1 MAFSSK
7 ICIPL
12 LFLCIPLS
20 FWAQEEPKQGKEIR
34 IESDIEEI
42 NEVKYPGALIMR
54 MVDNQVYI
62 QHEGV
67 KMWCDLAFHYKD
79 ENFVKAYGNVRIN
92 QGDTIIMTSRYAEY
106 NGNTQFAY
114 ASGQVD
120 MKSPTAT
127 LTTDTLYMDRIKQ
140 EAFYR
145 SGGTLKDTA
154 STVVSKIG
162 RYFMDQD
169 KYSFIQDVVLTNP
182 EYVIDSEQL
191 DYYSN
196 PGHAYLY
203 GPSTIT
209 SDSSVVYCE
218 RGFYDTHNDMGYFV
232 KNSRIDYD
240 NRTVYGDSLYFDRN
254 NNFASATNNIRVIDT
269 ANSSV
274 IKGHYAEVYRAKDS
288 VFITKRAVAITK
300 QENDSIYI
308 HGNRLVITGKPDER
322 VVRAYPNVRIF
333 KKDLSG
339 KSDSLVSDQ
348 KTGLTKMLGNP
359 ILWNGRSQ
367 MTGDTIHLINNPKT
381 EKLDSLKVFDN
392 AFIVQE
398 DSIPLS
404 QDPNDL
410 GYNQIKGK
418 TLYGLFAEN
427 KLRHIDIITNAE
439 SIMYQ
444 RSEEGE
450 LQAIDKGK
458 SASIAIDFDG
468 NEIDVVTK
476 LKDVAGKTY
485 PLSKFPKAERTYP
498 GLNWRG
504 DEEILNKEDI
514 FKGDPP
520 YKLAEIKGIPLPQI
534 EEDFFATDEDD
545 APKELPEASELKP
558 ENLENREEDAPK
570 IGVPVNDKATIQ
582 RDSLSTPASPQSSEL
597 KKKEIKT
604 DSVQKP
610 TQQ

>member
-1 MAFSSK
+1 LLIF
-7 ICIPL
+7 L
-12 LFLCIPLS
+12 LFHLISL
-20 FWAQEEPKQGKEIR
+20 AQESPTEGKEIR
-34 IESDIEEI
+34 IDSDLEEI
-42 NEVKYPGALIMR
+42 DEATYPGALIMR
-54 MVDNQVYI
+54 KMDNQVYI
-62 QHEGV
+62 QHEGI
-67 KMWCDLAFHYKD
+67 KMWCDLAFHYQE

-92 QGDTIIMTSRYAEY
+92 QGDTITMTSRYAEY
-106 NGNTQFAY
+106 NGDTQFAY

-120 MKSPTAT
+120 MQSPTAT
-127 LTTDTLYMDRIKQ
+127 LSTDTLYMDRIKQ

-162 RYFMDQD
+162 RYFMEQD

-191 DYYSN
+191 DYFSN

-218 RGFYDTHNDMGYFV
+218 RGFYDTHADMGYFV

-254 NNFASATNNIRVIDT
+254 NDFASATNNIKVVDT

-308 HGNRLVITGKPDER
+308 HGNRLVVTGKPEDR
-322 VVRAYPNVRIF
+322 IVRAYPNVRIF
-333 KKDLSG
+333 KKDMSG

-348 KTGLTKMLGNP
+348 RSGLTKMLGNP
-359 ILWNGRSQ
+359 ILWNGSSQ
-367 MTGDTIHLINNPKT
+367 MTGDTIHLKSNPKT

-392 AFIVQE
+392 AFIAQQ

-404 QDPNDL
+404 GDPSDL
-410 GYNQIKGK
+410 GYNQVSGK

-427 KLRHIDIITNAE
+427 QLHQVDVVTNAE
-439 SIMYQ
+439 SIIYQ
-444 RSEEGE
+444 RSEEGI
-450 LQAIDKGK
+450 LQSIDKGK
-458 SASIAIDFDG
+458 SASLQINFEDQ
-468 NEIDVVTK
+468 EIVEVTK
-476 LKDVAGKTY
+476 RKDVAGSAY
-485 PLSKFPKAERTYP
+485 PLSKFPKKERTFP
-498 GLNWRG
+498 GLHWRG
-504 DEEILNKEDI
+504 EEQILNKENI
-514 FKGDPP
+514 FKGDQP
-520 YKLAEIKGIPLPQI
+520 YELVKIEGIPPPQI
-534 EEDFFATDEDD
+534 EEDFFSTNAEDQ
-545 APKELPEASELKP
+545 PQELPEVSELKP
-558 ENLENREEDAPK
+558 GDLENRKEDAPR

-582 RDSLSTPASPQSSEL
+582 RDSLAPQVLPQPGEL
-597 KKKEIKT
+597 KKDEADKDSLQKT
-604 DSVQKP
+604 NEQ
-610 TQQ
+610 

>member
-1 MAFSSK
+1 MPLISK
-7 ICIPL
+7 VHIAL
-12 LFLCIPLS
+12 LFLIFPLS
-20 FWAQEEPKQGKEIR
+20 LLAQDEPQQGKEIR

-62 QHEGV
+62 QHEGI
-67 KMWCDLAFHYKD
+67 KMWCDLAFHYQD
-79 ENFVKAYGNVRIN
+79 QNFVKAYGNVRIN

-162 RYFMDQD
+162 RYFMEQD

-196 PGHAYLY
+196 LGHAYLY

-218 RGFYDTHNDMGYFV
+218 RGFYDTHGDTGYFI

-254 NNFASATNNIRVIDT
+254 NNFASATNNIRVVDT
-269 ANSSV
+269 ANGSV

-288 VFITKRAVAITK
+288 VFITKKAVAITK

-308 HGNRLVITGKPDER
+308 HGNRLVVTGKPDER
-322 VVRAYPNVRIF
+322 IVRAYPNVRIF
-333 KKDLSG
+333 KTDMSG

-359 ILWNGRSQ
+359 ILWNGRNQ
-367 MTGDTIHLINNPKT
+367 MTGDTIHLKSNPKT

-392 AFIVQE
+392 AFIAQK

-404 QDPNDL
+404 QDPDDF
-410 GYNQIKGK
+410 GYNQVSGK
-418 TLYGLFAEN
+418 TLYGYFKKNELYQ
-427 KLRHIDIITNAE
+427 IDIVTNAQ
-439 SIMYQ
+439 SIIYQ
-444 RSEEGE
+444 RSEDGE
-450 LQAIDKGK
+450 LQSIDKGK
-458 SASIAIDFDG
+458 SASIKIDFE
-468 NEIDVVTK
+468 NKEIMEVTK
-476 LKDVAGKTY
+476 IKDVAGQAY
-485 PLSKFPKAERTYP
+485 PLSKFPQKERIYP

-504 DEEILNKEDI
+504 DEQILNKEDI
-514 FKGDPP
+514 FKGDQPFELV
-520 YKLAEIKGIPLPQI
+520 KIEGIPPPQI
-534 EEDFFATDEDD
+534 EEDFFTTNDEDD
-545 APKELPEASELKP
+545 PLELPEASELNS
-558 ENLENREEDAPK
+558 ENMQNREEDAPK
-570 IGVPVNDKATIQ
+570 IGIPVNEKATIQ
-582 RDSLSTPASPQSSEL
+582 RDSISPQALPKTLEL
-597 KKKEIKT
+597 KKKQTVK
-604 DSVQKP
+604 DSIQTPKK
-610 TQQ
+610 Q